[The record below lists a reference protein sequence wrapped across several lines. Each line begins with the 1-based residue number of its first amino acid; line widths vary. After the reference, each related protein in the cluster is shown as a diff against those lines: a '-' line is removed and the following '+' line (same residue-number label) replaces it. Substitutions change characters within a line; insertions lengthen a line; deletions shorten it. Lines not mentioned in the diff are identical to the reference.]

1 MHYDSPHNTKKRTA
15 DGDLFADGTRIQDAP
30 SVQYPARRSL
40 SDLAPF
46 AHALSGYDEARVA
59 NRREHEEGYAR

>member
-1 MHYDSPHNTKKRTA
+1 MHYDSKHNTKKRTP

-40 SDLAPF
+40 SDRAPF
-46 AHALSGYDEARVA
+46 AYALSGFDVERMTAS
-59 NRREHEEGYAR
+59 EYAWLAGE